1 MRVPRATRASAL
13 SRIDR
18 EALSTPEANE
28 YTVTIGASMAFA
40 SLNGAH
46 YNTVTD
52 LGVTADGEKGY
63 VSTANNA
70 GTVVVYSS
78 TDANGKFR
86 LDGNAR
92 RWCYNDMEAS
102 PNYTSFY
109 KEKVLY
115 KSYEI
120 VDNGKARQTFVDEDE
135 VTMTNK
141 K

>member
-1 MRVPRATRASAL
+1 MQV
-13 SRIDR
+13 
-18 EALSTPEANE
+18 
-28 YTVTIGASMAFA
+28 
-40 SLNGAH
+40 
-46 YNTVTD
+46 
-52 LGVTADGEKGY
+52 
-63 VSTANNA
+63 
-70 GTVVVYSS
+70 
-78 TDANGKFR
+78 
-86 LDGNAR
+86 
-92 RWCYNDMEAS
+92 S